1 MELIPHSCGLKLTQ
15 LESLA
20 ELERAGTSTAQSF
33 ASADFTLVLWV
44 QPKPPPPPLP
54 QPPAA
59 GGSFWCCNRRRL
71 GWGMGMVPVAGVE
84 GMCIQQ
90 PPVRTE
96 SRFSCA
102 PAAPAAFSQRALFI
116 LLNPVNERCR
126 MKSPG
131 SQYLPVTHQLLH
143 GQCLAEQLPPFS
155 PCHVWQ
161 PAVPPS
167 ALRDEGKGQSV
178 GPLCA
183 AVPGVTGNLWTL
195 VP

>member
-1 MELIPHSCGLKLTQ
+1 MGHGNGPCG
-15 LESLA
+15 
-20 ELERAGTSTAQSF
+20 
-33 ASADFTLVLWV
+33 WC
-44 QPKPPPPPLP
+44 
-54 QPPAA
+54 
-59 GGSFWCCNRRRL
+59 GGN
-71 GWGMGMVPVAGVE
+71 
-84 GMCIQQ
+84 CIQQ

-126 MKSPG
+126 MKSPD

-167 ALRDEGKGQSV
+167 ALRDECKGQSA
-178 GPLCA
+178 GALCA
-183 AVPGVTGNLWTL
+183 AVPGVTGDLWT
-195 VP
+195 PIP